1 LRPTQTESSE
11 AIPSVGRY
19 HSFDVSVQQQQ
30 LWWFTRS
37 GIDLLGSDW
46 TNNLWV
52 PRGWGM

>member
-1 LRPTQTESSE
+1 VPPQTESSE

-19 HSFDVSVQQQQ
+19 DSYDVAVQQQQ

-46 TNNLWV
+46 TNNL
-52 PRGWGM
+52 